1 MYRWQDRNPYF
12 DWIASSM
19 MEGYQTPTLFV
30 SIQSK
35 VIGKLTAFVSSLTF
49 LSGKW
54 GGIFHDNRVLELSK
68 GKFGLRMVKQF
79 LVLIEL
85 KLSS

>member
-1 MYRWQDRNPYF
+1 MCTDP
-12 DWIASSM
+12 
-19 MEGYQTPTLFV
+19 
-30 SIQSK
+30 SK
-35 VIGKLTAFVSSLTF
+35 VVGENDPKTYRGLTAFVSSLTF